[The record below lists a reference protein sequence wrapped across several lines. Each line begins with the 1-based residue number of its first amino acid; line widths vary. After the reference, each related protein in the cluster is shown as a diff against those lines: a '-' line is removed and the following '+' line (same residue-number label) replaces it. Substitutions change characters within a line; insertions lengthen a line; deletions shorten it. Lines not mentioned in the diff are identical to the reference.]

1 MGKMLKLLWIL
12 AVFSIYKNSCQRPDR
27 FKRQFKYYSENETYD
42 GIFPRNQ
49 TVMSDTNTIALKC
62 PLSHS
67 AKRRKPGTDERSHI
81 AIYENFDDNENN
93 INIPKTDDD
102 IYVWKFVSIE
112 KNQKMKK
119 INCLNIYIN
128 NISNLIAEWSHL
140 IRRTDGQKLNI
151 KRKKDLNIILHS
163 HEKNIYSF
171 GVSEITFVSSV
182 LWGYRNF
189 DSRQTF
195 LFKGEI
201 LVTFNADKINSEDI
215 EFQEPIG
222 ITQVYHPPPF
232 IDIQNDPRIKV
243 NAKNKEWWFVEP
255 HSFPWTFTIKL
266 VYNSTTN
273 QPGFFNN
280 ENITVSY
287 LRYSKDN
294 KLREIKKDILKP
306 NNPNTRNILLNESA
320 IIKLN
325 YFCDN
330 CIEGGIDIVQNM
342 IIGKNFDFENTV
354 LPSVEYVYDKLNSE
368 ANCPMN
374 LNNFTQLK
382 TVSFNNEMIEVQ
394 ALYGTND
401 EAKGNFSLSNGVVKF
416 KNTNPS
422 GTLKCTYIYPAGEF
436 HTSQT
441 YKSFK
446 DEEMPSITYV
456 YDKLFFKPNCSMSQG
471 KSVTLKTV
479 LFNNEKVE
487 VKNFQASGNQMG
499 NFKLNRTFVL
509 FTDTNPK
516 GILSCVY
523 KLFNGEYSITQT
535 YEHFK
540 TTILPDVKY
549 ASNQLSFKAN
559 CSVELKTNAILK
571 TISLEG
577 NYVTYMDKNP
587 VGKCVCVYKLSFGDI
602 SISQNYESFTDENM
616 PLTTYRHD
624 ELHFK
629 PNCSLKLNNF
639 SILKTVSFNNE
650 KIEAAKL
657 QGTGGNQEGNF
668 KKDNKFV
675 VFTGTNPNGAL
686 SCTYQLPYGEF
697 SKYQKY
703 KSFKDQNIPPFTYL
717 RGGLR
722 LTPNCPMDQGDSVNL
737 KTVSFDEERVEVSDL
752 NSRSDKRKGN
762 FKSDGKFV
770 NFLGTNPKGKLSCV
784 FKLSYGEVSTNQSYG
799 YFSNI
804 NHPIIRYASDQLVI
818 RPNCSME
825 PEKNVNLETIL
836 FNDESVEADYL
847 QNTGNNP
854 KGKCTCV
861 YKLQVGEIKTFQE
874 YQSIEDTTLPDVKYA
889 YDQLNFNPNCSRE
902 ENTYTQLKTIKLNDK
917 TIEVEG
923 LNDAELIQ
931 MGNLKPTK
939 DLLLYTVQNPEGKF
953 SCIYK
958 VPIGEIKKSQNY
970 NPISNE
976 THPVVEYSYNDLGY
990 NANCSRHLNSFTH
1003 LRGIQFKDDKTTV
1016 VSLQRSRVGALGRLK
1031 LEKDFV
1037 INTEKNPNGTLRC
1050 LYDVPIGEV
1059 WVIKNF
1065 TTFKTGDEENSSKK
1079 MGYVAS
1085 IILGYM
1091 IVISMMI

>member
-1 MGKMLKLLWIL
+1 MLKLLWIL
-12 AVFSIYKNSCQRPDR
+12 AVYSIYICSCHGSDDY
-27 FKRQFKYYSENETYD
+27 KKQFKYFYNDYNCSNYKFHES
-42 GIFPRNQ
+42 FPRKHN
-49 TVMSDTNTIALKC
+49 VKSNTEIIAIKC
-62 PLSHS
+62 PTEH
-67 AKRRKPGTDERSHI
+67 
-81 AIYENFDDNENN
+81 
-93 INIPKTDDD
+93 
-102 IYVWKFVSIE
+102 IE
-112 KNQKMKK
+112 KEKCSNLKGYTYIIIYFKSSSDVKESLIFGSKEGRRYDWRIYDIKKNEKKK
-119 INCLNIYIN
+119 IINCIDVMRGDPRNSLTVKWEHS
-128 NISNLIAEWSHL
+128 ISRNSGSEI
-140 IRRTDGQKLNI
+140 DI
-151 KRKKDLNIILHS
+151 KRKEDFNIMSHTYQDSILRMNVK
-163 HEKNIYSF
+163 EK
-171 GVSEITFVSSV
+171 TFVFGAGLSYREFNSEHSRIYKGDV
-182 LWGYRNF
+182 LF
-189 DSRQTF
+189 
-195 LFKGEI
+195 
-201 LVTFNADKINSEDI
+201 TFNANEINSEDV

-232 IDIQNDPRIKV
+232 IDIQNDLTIKV
-243 NAKNKEWWFVEP
+243 NAKNKEWCLVEP
-255 HSFPWTFTIKL
+255 HKFPFTLKIKL
-266 VYNSTTN
+266 AFNGTTS
-273 QPGFFNN
+273 QPNFFDY

-287 LRYSKDN
+287 LKYSKDN

-306 NNPNTRNILLNESA
+306 NSPNTRNILLNESA

-342 IIGKNFDFENTV
+342 IIGKKFDFENKV
-354 LPSVEYVYDKLNSE
+354 LPSVEYLYDKLNFE
-368 ANCPMN
+368 ANCSMN
-374 LNNFTQLK
+374 LNIFTQLK
-382 TVSFNNEMIEVQ
+382 AVSFDDELIEVQ
-394 ALYGTND
+394 ALHGAND

-416 KNTNPS
+416 KNTNPN
-422 GTLKCTYIYPAGEF
+422 GIIKCTYIYPAGEF

-479 LFNNEKVE
+479 LFNNEK
-487 VKNFQASGNQMG
+487 
-499 NFKLNRTFVL
+499 
-509 FTDTNPK
+509 
-516 GILSCVY
+516 
-523 KLFNGEYSITQT
+523 
-535 YEHFK
+535 
-540 TTILPDVKY
+540 
-549 ASNQLSFKAN
+549 
-559 CSVELKTNAILK
+559 
-571 TISLEG
+571 
-577 NYVTYMDKNP
+577 
-587 VGKCVCVYKLSFGDI
+587 
-602 SISQNYESFTDENM
+602 
-616 PLTTYRHD
+616 
-624 ELHFK
+624 
-629 PNCSLKLNNF
+629 
-639 SILKTVSFNNE
+639 
-650 KIEAAKL
+650 IEAAKL
-657 QGTGGNQEGNF
+657 QGTGGNQKGNF

-686 SCTYQLPYGEF
+686 SCTYQLPYGEI

-703 KSFKDQNIPPFTYL
+703 KSFKDQNIPPFTYP

-847 QNTGNNP
+847 QNTDNNP

-861 YKLQVGEIKTFQE
+861 YKLQFGEIKTFQE

-939 DLLLYTVQNPEGKF
+939 NLLLYTVQNPEGKF

-958 VPIGEIKKSQNY
+958 VPIGEIEKSQNY
-970 NPISNE
+970 KPISNE
-976 THPVVEYSYNDLGY
+976 TLPVVEYSYNDLGY
-990 NANCSRHLNSFTH
+990 NANCSRYLNSFTH

-1059 WVIKNF
+1059 LVIKEF
-1065 TTFKTGDEENSSKK
+1065 RTFKTGDEENSSKK

-1085 IILGYM
+1085 IIFGYM